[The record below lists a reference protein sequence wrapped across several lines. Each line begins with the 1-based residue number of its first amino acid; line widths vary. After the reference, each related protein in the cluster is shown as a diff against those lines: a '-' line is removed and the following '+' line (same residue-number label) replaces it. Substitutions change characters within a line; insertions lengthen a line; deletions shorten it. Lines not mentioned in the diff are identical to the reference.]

1 MEIVNTTGT
10 LTVEKMKTTWN
21 QDYHLIFIDQPT
33 GVGWSPNGKDTNVS
47 NTTDAAND
55 FYTFITALYA

>member
-21 QDYHLIFIDQPT
+21 QDYHLIFID
-33 GVGWSPNGKDTNVS
+33 
-47 NTTDAAND
+47 
-55 FYTFITALYA
+55 